1 MPQKPTDPFAF
12 EQMLGWLK
20 PNAQLGGATEQAMQS
35 VGQMSKLLSESAEA
49 AMRKQSQL
57 VSDNM
62 SKMTSLMQE
71 LPQLRT
77 PQDLFQAQATI
88 FRTVMEAVASNMR
101 EMTEIWQ
108 RCGSGIADL
117 SMQPLA
123 NHGQASSPQPTTP
136 IRKAAE

>member
-1 MPQKPTDPFAF
+1 MAQKSTDPFAF
-12 EQMLGWLK
+12 DQMLGWLQ
-20 PNAQLGGATEQAMQS
+20 PNAQLGGATEAMQS
-35 VGQMSKLLSESAEA
+35 VGQMGKLLSESAEA

-108 RCGSGIADL
+108 RCGSGLADL

-123 NHGQASSPQPTTP
+123 SSSQASTPRPTTP

>member
-1 MPQKPTDPFAF
+1 MAQKSTDPFAF

-20 PNAQLGGATEQAMQS
+20 PNAQLGGATEAMQS
-35 VGQMSKLLSESAEA
+35 VGQMGKLVSESAEA

-57 VSDNM
+57 VSDNI

-77 PQDLFQAQATI
+77 PQDLFQAQATM

-123 NHGQASSPQPTTP
+123 ASSQASPPRPTTP